1 MVELKTL
8 SKEAIPSALQK
19 AKQYRLLNE
28 PQEARSICMD
38 ILAVEPDNQDA
49 LITLL
54 LALTDSFSESVN
66 PAFTQAKEVI
76 LQLDTSYCKAYYS
89 GIIYERRAKAHLR
102 KGGPGA
108 GQVAYDWLT
117 KALSA
122 YKNAIEGC
130 DPDNQDA
137 VLRWNSCARMMNENP
152 DVKQVV
158 DDAGPL
164 ILDAFE
170 I

>member
-8 SKEAIPSALQK
+8 SKEAVPSALQK

-28 PQEARSICMD
+28 PQESRSICMD
-38 ILAVEPDNQDA
+38 ILAVDPDNQQA

-54 LALTDSFSESVN
+54 LALTDGFTESVN
-66 PAFTQAKEVI
+66 PAFTQAQEVV
-76 LQLDTSYCKAYYS
+76 LQLDTSYCKAYFS
-89 GIIYERRAKAHLR
+89 GIIYERRAKAHM
-102 KGGPGA
+102 KQGGPGA

-122 YKNAIEGC
+122 YKNAIDGC
-130 DPDNQDA
+130 DPDNQDS

-152 DVKQVV
+152 DVREVHA
-158 DDAGPL
+158 DAGPL